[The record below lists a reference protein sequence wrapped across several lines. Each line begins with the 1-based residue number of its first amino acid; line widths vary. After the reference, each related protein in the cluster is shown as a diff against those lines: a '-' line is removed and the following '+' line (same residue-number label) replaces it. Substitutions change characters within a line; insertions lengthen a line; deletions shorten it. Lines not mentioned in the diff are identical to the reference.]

1 MHFKTRFKGV
11 KKSYREASNILNETN
26 NTKGPAWFKY
36 FEKLNMNIE

>member
-11 KKSYREASNILNETN
+11 KKSREASNISKETN